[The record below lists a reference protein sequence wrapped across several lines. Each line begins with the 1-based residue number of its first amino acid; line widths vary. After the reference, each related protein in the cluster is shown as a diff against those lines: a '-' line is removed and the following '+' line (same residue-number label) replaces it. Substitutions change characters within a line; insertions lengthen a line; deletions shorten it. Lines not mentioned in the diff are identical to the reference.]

1 MKVMSSR
8 PTRYAYIAHC
18 LLNANSKVDEW
29 APCAGVHP
37 KLLSLLRDKGYVIRQ
52 MPCPELAFAGL
63 NRFWQ
68 VRQQYETPAYRRHC
82 TALAEPVAALM
93 ALDLAEPGAEVVLV
107 GVDGSPTM
115 GVRFTSSGP
124 DWGGR
129 PDKPGDFDSDTVT
142 GKGIFVE
149 ILFDQL
155 AMRGI
160 EHPRVTAM
168 TTDMPGGD
176 EATALGDIAAVL
188 DGGAG

>member
-1 MKVMSSR
+1 MPE
-8 PTRYAYIAHC
+8 PTRYAYVAHC
-18 LLNANSKVDEW
+18 LLNANAKVDEW

-37 KLLSLLRDKGYVIRQ
+37 KLLRLLRDKGYVIRQ

-68 VRQQYETPAYRRHC
+68 VRQQYDTPAYRRHC
-82 TALAEPVAALM
+82 DVLAEPVASLM
-93 ALDLAEPGAEVVLV
+93 AQDLAEPGAEVVLI

-142 GKGIFVE
+142 GKGIFVD
-149 ILFDQL
+149 ILYGKLKALGLD
-155 AMRGI
+155 
-160 EHPRVTAM
+160 EPRVTAM
-168 TTDMPGGD
+168 TTDMPDGD
-176 EATALGDIAAVL
+176 EATALAEIASAL
-188 DGGAG
+188 DGAAT

>member
-1 MKVMSSR
+1 MSTA
-8 PTRYAYIAHC
+8 PRYAYVAHC
-18 LLNANSKVDEW
+18 LLNANAKVDEW

-37 KLLSLLRDKGYVIRQ
+37 GLLGLLRQKGYTIRQ

-68 VRQQYETPAYRRHC
+68 VRQQYDTPAYRRHC
-82 TALAEPVAALM
+82 DALAEPVAALIAQDLM
-93 ALDLAEPGAEVVLV
+93 ADAGAEVVLV

-129 PDKPGDFDSDTVT
+129 PDKPGDFDSEVVT

-149 ILFDQL
+149 ILLEKL
-155 AMRGI
+155 AARGI
-160 EHPRVTAM
+160 AEPRATAM
-168 TTDMPGGD
+168 TTDMPDGD
-176 EATALGDIAAVL
+176 EATALADIGATL
-188 DGGAG
+188 DGAAR

>member
-1 MKVMSSR
+1 
-8 PTRYAYIAHC
+8 
-18 LLNANSKVDEW
+18 
-29 APCAGVHP
+29 
-37 KLLSLLRDKGYVIRQ
+37 
-52 MPCPELAFAGL
+52 
-63 NRFWQ
+63 
-68 VRQQYETPAYRRHC
+68 
-82 TALAEPVAALM
+82 
-93 ALDLAEPGAEVVLV
+93 
-107 GVDGSPTM
+107 M

-155 AMRGI
+155 AVRGI
-160 EHPRVTAM
+160 ENPRITAM

-176 EATALGDIAAVL
+176 EATALSDIAAVL